1 VARNSSPS
9 PRPFALLFGSALA
22 AAVTLGCAPAP
33 ASGGPAVTF
42 DPCTPVMLIPDAN
55 ATADQVAGVAAGAAL
70 WNASAGADVLTTSA
84 LPSPLPGDG
93 GVAPTLPI
101 HFQTAAAPF
110 HGLYDA
116 PNGQIFINE
125 DLTGEELAI
134 TVAHEVG
141 HSFGLVHIP
150 PDQRAS
156 LMNPGNLTVL
166 PTPQD
171 VATLAG
177 LWGRCGSLD
186 AAGTE

>member
-1 VARNSSPS
+1 MARSSSPS
-9 PRPFALLFGSALA
+9 PRPFALVFGSAVA
-22 AAVTLGCAPAP
+22 AAVALGCAPAP
-33 ASGGPAVTF
+33 AASGPAVTF
-42 DPCTPVMLIPDAN
+42 DPCTPVTLVPDAN
-55 ATADQVAGVAAGAAL
+55 ASADELTGVAAGAAL
-70 WNASAGADVLTTSA
+70 WNARAGADVLTTA
-84 LPSPLPGDG
+84 PTPGDG
-93 GVAPTLPI
+93 GAAPTLPI
-101 HFQTAAAPF
+101 HFQVAAAPF

-116 PNGQIFINE
+116 PNGQIYINE
-125 DLTGEELAI
+125 DLTGEDLAI

-150 PDQRAS
+150 PEERAS

-177 LWGRCGSLD
+177 IWGRCGSLD

>member
-1 VARNSSPS
+1 MRPSFRRRSPFLFLLAVA
-9 PRPFALLFGSALA
+9 ALPGVA
-22 AAVTLGCAPAP
+22 CAPAP
-33 ASGGPAVTF
+33 AAGGPAVTF
-42 DPCTPVMLIPDAN
+42 DPCTPLTLAPDAT
-55 ATADQVAGVAAGAAL
+55 ATSAQQAGVVAGAAL
-70 WNASAGADVLTTSA
+70 WNASAGSDLLMAAGPTADAGTT
-84 LPSPLPGDG
+84 P
-93 GVAPTLPI
+93 VLPI
-101 HFQTAAAPF
+101 HFQVAAAPF

-116 PNGQIFINE
+116 PNGQIFVNE
-125 DLTGEELAI
+125 DLVGEDLAI

-150 PDQRAS
+150 PDVRAS

-177 LWGRCGSLD
+177 IWGRCGSLD